1 MTHVTS
7 GTNASLSSSHTTK
20 QTDTADNQTE
30 TLFDSLFSIVS
41 ELDSQAVGLIT
52 SKLSQAGSIESEL
65 NSDTENFALFTD
77 TPISNIDN
85 LFKKGDATE
94 NPINDPLIEHL
105 NSLLDNGH
113 LHNRD
118 TVTASLEQGFSDEP
132 ANKIDTFNA
141 LAANSE
147 KISELPIQNN
157 QRFSNPHLPYLNA
170 NANQQHAVIT
180 ARNTASNTA
189 SNTHNMQG
197 SDKLLH
203 VVKLI
208 EQAILSRKAAQP
220 ASQTTAEMKSSPK
233 LTEISAL
240 DEAIEVAS
248 ELKNMQKGKISLDII
263 ATPKK
268 TEIANLSKDTPNN
281 KDILN
286 VPEIKNAAI
295 NQASLGAPNIKNSMP
310 EISAQTSTRQV
321 ELSQQFNNNS
331 AGQTHTQIIGT
342 DIHSGGDGGQDSS
355 EHQQPSQPLR
365 TTSPL
370 SAIQKLD
377 MADKAWREA
386 LVRQVEMQLKEGGKT
401 LNLSLN
407 PKQLGK
413 MTVSINMVGDD
424 TSIQIS
430 TETSAAATL
439 LLESESK
446 LAQMMQDIG
455 LRLNL
460 LQAGLSGKND
470 KDSSQDD
477 RSDTASKSD
486 RGSSDDET
494 EINKT
499 NLNKLDKSILNI
511 VA

>member
-1 MTHVTS
+1 MTHITS
-7 GTNASLSSSHTTK
+7 GTNASLSSSHTTQ

-52 SKLSQAGSIESEL
+52 SRLSQAGSIESEL
-65 NSDTENFALFTD
+65 NSDAENFALFTD
-77 TPISNIDN
+77 TPISNIDT
-85 LFKKGDATE
+85 LFKKGDAAE
-94 NPINDPLIEHL
+94 NPINGSLIEQL

-113 LHNRD
+113 LTNSD

-132 ANKIDTFNA
+132 ANKIGTLNA

-147 KISELPIQNN
+147 KIGELPIQNN

-170 NANQQHAVIT
+170 NATQKHALNT
-180 ARNTASNTA
+180 ARNM
-189 SNTHNMQG
+189 HNMQG
-197 SDKLLH
+197 SDKLSQ

-220 ASQTTAEMKSSPK
+220 VSQTTAEIKPSPK

-240 DEAIEVAS
+240 DEAVEAVS
-248 ELKNMQKGKISLDII
+248 ELKNMQKRKISLDIT

-268 TEIANLSKDTPNN
+268 MEIADLSKDTPNN

-286 VPEIKNAAI
+286 APEIKNAAI

-331 AGQTHTQIIGT
+331 AGQTHTQIMGT
-342 DIHSGGDGGQDSS
+342 DMHSGGDGGQDSS

-401 LNLSLN
+401 LDLSLN

-486 RGSSDDET
+486 KGSSDDET

>member
-1 MTHVTS
+1 MTHITS

-52 SKLSQAGSIESEL
+52 SKLSQAGSVEPEL
-65 NSDTENFALFTD
+65 SSDTENFTLFTD

-85 LFKKGDATE
+85 LFKKRDATE
-94 NPINDPLIEHL
+94 NPINDSLIEHL

-132 ANKIDTFNA
+132 ANKIGTLNA
-141 LAANSE
+141 LPANSE

-170 NANQQHAVIT
+170 NANQQHALIT
-180 ARNTASNTA
+180 ARNTA

-220 ASQTTAEMKSSPK
+220 ASQATAEMKSSPK

-248 ELKNMQKGKISLDII
+248 ELKNMQKGKINLDII

-268 TEIANLSKDTPNN
+268 TEIADLSKDTPNN

-295 NQASLGAPNIKNSMP
+295 NPASLGPPSIKNSMP

-331 AGQTHTQIIGT
+331 AGQTPTQIIGA

-355 EHQQPSQPLR
+355 DHQQPSQPLR

-424 TSIQIS
+424 TSI
-430 TETSAAATL
+430 
-439 LLESESK
+439 
-446 LAQMMQDIG
+446 
-455 LRLNL
+455 
-460 LQAGLSGKND
+460 
-470 KDSSQDD
+470 
-477 RSDTASKSD
+477 
-486 RGSSDDET
+486 
-494 EINKT
+494 
-499 NLNKLDKSILNI
+499 
-511 VA
+511 

>member
-1 MTHVTS
+1 MTHITS
-7 GTNASLSSSHTTK
+7 GTNASLSSSHTT
-20 QTDTADNQTE
+20 QRTDTADNQTE

-52 SKLSQAGSIESEL
+52 SRLSQAGSIESEL
-65 NSDTENFALFTD
+65 NSDAENFALFTD
-77 TPISNIDN
+77 TPISNIDT
-85 LFKKGDATE
+85 LFKKGDAAE
-94 NPINDPLIEHL
+94 NPINGSLIEQL

-113 LHNRD
+113 LTNSD

-132 ANKIDTFNA
+132 ANKIGTLNA

-147 KISELPIQNN
+147 KIGELPIQNN

-170 NANQQHAVIT
+170 NATQKHAL
-180 ARNTASNTA
+180 NTA

-197 SDKLLH
+197 SDKLTD
-203 VVKLI
+203 VVRLI

-220 ASQTTAEMKSSPK
+220 VSQTTAEIKPSPK

-240 DEAIEVAS
+240 DEAVEAVS
-248 ELKNMQKGKISLDII
+248 ELKNIQKGKISLDIT

-268 TEIANLSKDTPNN
+268 TEIADLSKDTPNN

-286 VPEIKNAAI
+286 APEIKNAAI

-331 AGQTHTQIIGT
+331 AGQTHTQIMGT
-342 DIHSGGDGGQDSS
+342 DMHSGGHGGQDSS

-401 LNLSLN
+401 LDLSLN

-430 TETSAAATL
+430 TETSAAASL

-470 KDSSQDD
+470 KDSSQDE
-477 RSDTASKSD
+477 RSNTASKTE

>member
-1 MTHVTS
+1 MTHITS
-7 GTNASLSSSHTTK
+7 GTNASLSSSHTTQ

-52 SKLSQAGSIESEL
+52 SRLSQAGSIESEL
-65 NSDTENFALFTD
+65 NSDAENFALLTD
-77 TPISNIDN
+77 APISNIDT
-85 LFKKGDATE
+85 LFKKGDAAE
-94 NPINDPLIEHL
+94 NPINGSLIEQL
-105 NSLLDNGH
+105 NSLLDNGR
-113 LHNRD
+113 LTNSD
-118 TVTASLEQGFSDEP
+118 TVTATLEQGFSDEP
-132 ANKIDTFNA
+132 ANKIGTLNA

-147 KISELPIQNN
+147 KIGELPIQNN

-170 NANQQHAVIT
+170 NATQKHAL
-180 ARNTASNTA
+180 NTA

-197 SDKLLH
+197 SDKLTD
-203 VVKLI
+203 VVRLI

-220 ASQTTAEMKSSPK
+220 VSQTTAEIKPSPK

-240 DEAIEVAS
+240 DEAVEAVS
-248 ELKNMQKGKISLDII
+248 ELKNMQKGKISLDIT

-268 TEIANLSKDTPNN
+268 TEIADLSKDTPNN

-286 VPEIKNAAI
+286 APEIKNAAI

-331 AGQTHTQIIGT
+331 AGQTHTQIMGT
-342 DIHSGGDGGQDSS
+342 DMHSGGDGGQDSS

-377 MADKAWREA
+377 MADKAWKEA

-401 LNLSLN
+401 LDLSLN

-470 KDSSQDD
+470 KDSSQDE
-477 RSDTASKSD
+477 RSNTASKTD
-486 RGSSDDET
+486 RGSADDET

>member
-1 MTHVTS
+1 MTHITS
-7 GTNASLSSSHTTK
+7 GTNASLSSSHTTQ

-52 SKLSQAGSIESEL
+52 SRLSQAGSIESEL
-65 NSDTENFALFTD
+65 NSDAENFALFTD
-77 TPISNIDN
+77 TPISDIDI
-85 LFKKGDATE
+85 LFKKGDAAE
-94 NPINDPLIEHL
+94 NPINDSLIEQL

-113 LHNRD
+113 LNNRD

-132 ANKIDTFNA
+132 ANKIGTLNA
-141 LAANSE
+141 LASNSE
-147 KISELPIQNN
+147 KIGELAIQNN

-170 NANQQHAVIT
+170 NVNQKHAL
-180 ARNTASNTA
+180 NTA

-197 SDKLLH
+197 SDKLSH

-220 ASQTTAEMKSSPK
+220 VSQTTAELKSSPK

-240 DEAIEVAS
+240 DEAVEAVS
-248 ELKNMQKGKISLDII
+248 ELKSMQKGKISLDIT

-268 TEIANLSKDTPNN
+268 TEIADLWKDTSNN

-286 VPEIKNAAI
+286 ASEIKNAAI

-331 AGQTHTQIIGT
+331 AGQTHIQIMGT
-342 DIHSGGDGGQDSS
+342 DMHSGGDGGQDSS
-355 EHQQPSQPLR
+355 EHQQPSQLLR

-401 LNLSLN
+401 LDLSLN
-407 PKQLGK
+407 PKHLGK

-470 KDSSQDD
+470 KDSSQDE
-477 RSDTASKSD
+477 RSDTASKTV

>member
-1 MTHVTS
+1 MTHITS
-7 GTNASLSSSHTTK
+7 GTNASLSSSHTTQ

-41 ELDSQAVGLIT
+41 ELDSQAIGLIT
-52 SKLSQAGSIESEL
+52 SRLSQAGSIESEL
-65 NSDTENFALFTD
+65 NSDAENFALLTD
-77 TPISNIDN
+77 APISNIDT
-85 LFKKGDATE
+85 LFKKGDAAE
-94 NPINDPLIEHL
+94 NPINGSLIEQL

-113 LHNRD
+113 LTNSD

-132 ANKIDTFNA
+132 ANKIGTLNA

-147 KISELPIQNN
+147 KIGELPIQNN

-170 NANQQHAVIT
+170 NATQKHALNT
-180 ARNTASNTA
+180 ARNM
-189 SNTHNMQG
+189 HNMQG
-197 SDKLLH
+197 SDKLSQ

-220 ASQTTAEMKSSPK
+220 VSQTTAEMKSSPK

-240 DEAIEVAS
+240 DEAVEAVS
-248 ELKNMQKGKISLDII
+248 ELKNMQKGKISLDIT

-268 TEIANLSKDTPNN
+268 TEIADLSKDTPNN

-286 VPEIKNAAI
+286 APEIKNAAI
-295 NQASLGAPNIKNSMP
+295 NQASLGATNIKNSMP

-331 AGQTHTQIIGT
+331 AGQTHTQIMGT
-342 DIHSGGDGGQDSS
+342 DMHSGGHGGQDSS

-401 LNLSLN
+401 LDLSLN

-424 TSIQIS
+424 TYIQIS

-470 KDSSQDD
+470 KDSSQDE
-477 RSDTASKSD
+477 RSNTASKTE

>member
-1 MTHVTS
+1 MTHITS
-7 GTNASLSSSHTTK
+7 GTNASLSSSHTTQ

-41 ELDSQAVGLIT
+41 ELDSQAIGLIT
-52 SKLSQAGSIESEL
+52 SRLSQAGSIETEL
-65 NSDTENFALFTD
+65 NSDAENFALFTD
-77 TPISNIDN
+77 TPISNIDT
-85 LFKKGDATE
+85 LFKKGDAAE
-94 NPINDPLIEHL
+94 NPINGSLIEQL

-113 LHNRD
+113 LNNSD

-132 ANKIDTFNA
+132 ANKIGTLNA

-147 KISELPIQNN
+147 KIGELPIQNN

-170 NANQQHAVIT
+170 NATQKHALNT
-180 ARNTASNTA
+180 ARNAA

-197 SDKLLH
+197 SDKLSD
-203 VVKLI
+203 VVRLI

-220 ASQTTAEMKSSPK
+220 VSQTTAEIKPSPK

-240 DEAIEVAS
+240 DEAVEAVS
-248 ELKNMQKGKISLDII
+248 ELKNIQKGKISLDIT

-268 TEIANLSKDTPNN
+268 TEIADLSKDTPNN

-286 VPEIKNAAI
+286 APEIKNAAI

-331 AGQTHTQIIGT
+331 AGQTHTQIMGT
-342 DIHSGGDGGQDSS
+342 DMHSGGDGGQDSS

-401 LNLSLN
+401 LDLSLN

-470 KDSSQDD
+470 KDSSQDE
-477 RSDTASKSD
+477 RSNTASKTD

>member
-1 MTHVTS
+1 MTHITS
-7 GTNASLSSSHTTK
+7 GTNASLSSSHTTQ
-20 QTDTADNQTE
+20 QTDTTDNQTE

-41 ELDSQAVGLIT
+41 ELDSQAVGLIA
-52 SKLSQAGSIESEL
+52 SRLSQAGSIESQL
-65 NSDTENFALFTD
+65 NSDAENFALLTD
-77 TPISNIDN
+77 APISNIDT
-85 LFKKGDATE
+85 LFKKGDAAE
-94 NPINDPLIEHL
+94 NPINGSLIEQL
-105 NSLLDNGH
+105 NSLLDNGR
-113 LHNRD
+113 LTNSD
-118 TVTASLEQGFSDEP
+118 TVTATLEQGFSDEP
-132 ANKIDTFNA
+132 ANKIGTLNA

-147 KISELPIQNN
+147 KIGELPIQNN

-170 NANQQHAVIT
+170 NATQKHAL
-180 ARNTASNTA
+180 NTA

-197 SDKLLH
+197 SDKLSD
-203 VVKLI
+203 VVRLI

-220 ASQTTAEMKSSPK
+220 VSQTTAEMKSSPK

-240 DEAIEVAS
+240 DEAVEAVS
-248 ELKNMQKGKISLDII
+248 ELKNMQKGKISLDIT

-268 TEIANLSKDTPNN
+268 TEIADLSKDTPNN

-286 VPEIKNAAI
+286 APEIKNAAI

-331 AGQTHTQIIGT
+331 AGQTHTQIMGT
-342 DIHSGGDGGQDSS
+342 DMHSGGDGGQDSS

-401 LNLSLN
+401 LDLSLN

-470 KDSSQDD
+470 KDSSQDE
-477 RSDTASKSD
+477 RSNTASKTD
-486 RGSSDDET
+486 RGSADDET

>member
-1 MTHVTS
+1 MTHITS
-7 GTNASLSSSHTTK
+7 GTNASLSSSHTTQ

-41 ELDSQAVGLIT
+41 ELDSQAIGLIT
-52 SKLSQAGSIESEL
+52 SRLSQAGSIETEL
-65 NSDTENFALFTD
+65 NSDAENFTLFTD
-77 TPISNIDN
+77 TPISNIDT
-85 LFKKGDATE
+85 LFKKGDAAE
-94 NPINDPLIEHL
+94 NPINGSLIEQL

-113 LHNRD
+113 LNNSD

-132 ANKIDTFNA
+132 ANKIGTLNA

-147 KISELPIQNN
+147 KIGELPIQNN
-157 QRFSNPHLPYLNA
+157 QRFSNPHRPYLTA
-170 NANQQHAVIT
+170 NANQPHAI
-180 ARNTASNTA
+180 NTA

-197 SDKLLH
+197 SDKLSH

-208 EQAILSRKAAQP
+208 EQAILSRKAALP

-233 LTEISAL
+233 LTETSAL
-240 DEAIEVAS
+240 DEAVEAVS
-248 ELKNMQKGKISLDII
+248 ELKNMQKGKISLDIT

-268 TEIANLSKDTPNN
+268 TEIADLSKDTHNN

-286 VPEIKNAAI
+286 APEIKNAAI
-295 NQASLGAPNIKNSMP
+295 NQASLGTPNIKNSMP

-331 AGQTHTQIIGT
+331 AGQTHTQIMGT
-342 DIHSGGDGGQDSS
+342 DMHSGGDGGQDSS

-401 LNLSLN
+401 LDLSLN

-470 KDSSQDD
+470 KDSSQDE

>member
-1 MTHVTS
+1 MTHITT
-7 GTNASLSSSHTTK
+7 GTNASLSSSHTTQ
-20 QTDTADNQTE
+20 QTDTADNQTD

-52 SKLSQAGSIESEL
+52 SRLSQAGSIEPEF
-65 NSDTENFALFTD
+65 NSDAENFALFTD
-77 TPISNIDN
+77 TPISNIDT
-85 LFKKGDATE
+85 LFKKGDAAE
-94 NPINDPLIEHL
+94 NSTNGSLIEQL

-113 LHNRD
+113 LNNSD
-118 TVTASLEQGFSDEP
+118 TVTDSLKQGFSGEP
-132 ANKIDTFNA
+132 ANKIGNLNA

-147 KISELPIQNN
+147 KIGELPIQNN
-157 QRFSNPHLPYLNA
+157 QRFSNPHRPYLNA
-170 NANQQHAVIT
+170 NANQPHAI
-180 ARNTASNTA
+180 NTA

-197 SDKLLH
+197 SDKLSH

-220 ASQTTAEMKSSPK
+220 ASQTTVEMKSSPK

-240 DEAIEVAS
+240 DEAVEAVS
-248 ELKNMQKGKISLDII
+248 ELKNMQKGKISLDIT

-268 TEIANLSKDTPNN
+268 TEIADLSRDTSNN

-286 VPEIKNAAI
+286 APEIKNAAI
-295 NQASLGAPNIKNSMP
+295 NQASLGAPNNKNSIP

-331 AGQTHTQIIGT
+331 AGQTHAQIIGT
-342 DIHSGGDGGQDSS
+342 DMHSGGDGGQDSS

-386 LVRQVEMQLKEGGKT
+386 LVRQVEMQFKEGGKT
-401 LNLSLN
+401 LDLSLN

-470 KDSSQDD
+470 KDSSQDK
-477 RSDTASKSD
+477 RSGTASKSD
-486 RGSSDDET
+486 MGSSDDEK

>member
-1 MTHVTS
+1 MTHITS
-7 GTNASLSSSHTTK
+7 GTNASLSSSHTTQ

-41 ELDSQAVGLIT
+41 ELDAQAVGLIT
-52 SKLSQAGSIESEL
+52 SRLSQAGLIDSEL

-77 TPISNIDN
+77 TPISNIN
-85 LFKKGDATE
+85 TLFKKGDAAE
-94 NPINDPLIEHL
+94 NPINDSLVERL
-105 NSLLDNGH
+105 NSLIDNGH

-118 TVTASLEQGFSDEP
+118 TVTASLEQDFSDEP
-132 ANKIDTFNA
+132 ANKIGTLNA
-141 LAANSE
+141 LDANSE
-147 KISELPIQNN
+147 KIGELPIQNN

-170 NANQQHAVIT
+170 NANQKHAFIT
-180 ARNTASNTA
+180 AR
-189 SNTHNMQG
+189 NTHNMQG

-220 ASQTTAEMKSSPK
+220 VSQTTDEMKTSPK

-240 DEAIEVAS
+240 DEAVEAVS
-248 ELKNMQKGKISLDII
+248 ELKNMQKRKISLDIT

-268 TEIANLSKDTPNN
+268 MEIADLSKDTPNN

-286 VPEIKNAAI
+286 APEIKNAAI

-342 DIHSGGDGGQDSS
+342 DMHSGGDGGQDSS

-377 MADKAWREA
+377 MADKAWKEA

-401 LNLSLN
+401 LDLSLN

>member
-1 MTHVTS
+1 
-7 GTNASLSSSHTTK
+7 
-20 QTDTADNQTE
+20 Q
-30 TLFDSLFSIVS
+30 
-41 ELDSQAVGLIT
+41 
-52 SKLSQAGSIESEL
+52 
-65 NSDTENFALFTD
+65 
-77 TPISNIDN
+77 
-85 LFKKGDATE
+85 
-94 NPINDPLIEHL
+94 
-105 NSLLDNGH
+105 
-113 LHNRD
+113 
-118 TVTASLEQGFSDEP
+118 
-132 ANKIDTFNA
+132 
-141 LAANSE
+141 
-147 KISELPIQNN
+147 
-157 QRFSNPHLPYLNA
+157 
-170 NANQQHAVIT
+170 
-180 ARNTASNTA
+180 
-189 SNTHNMQG
+189 
-197 SDKLLH
+197 

-220 ASQTTAEMKSSPK
+220 VSQTTAEMKSPPRQ
-233 LTEISAL
+233 TELSAL
-240 DEAIEVAS
+240 DEAVEAVS
-248 ELKNMQKGKISLDII
+248 ELKNMHKGKISLDIT
-263 ATPKK
+263 AAPKK
-268 TEIANLSKDTPNN
+268 TEIADLSKDTPNN

-286 VPEIKNAAI
+286 APEIKNTAI
-295 NQASLGAPNIKNSMP
+295 NQASLGAPNIKNNMP

-321 ELSQQFNNNS
+321 ELSQQFNNIS
-331 AGQTHTQIIGT
+331 AGQTHAQIMGT
-342 DIHSGGDGGQDSS
+342 DMHSGGDGGQDSG
-355 EHQQPSQPLR
+355 EHQQPSQPFR

-470 KDSSQDD
+470 KDSSQHD

-486 RGSSDDET
+486 RDLSDDET

>member
-1 MTHVTS
+1 MTHITS
-7 GTNASLSSSHTTK
+7 GTNASLSSSHTT
-20 QTDTADNQTE
+20 QRTDTADNQTE

-52 SKLSQAGSIESEL
+52 SRLSQAGSIESEL
-65 NSDTENFALFTD
+65 NSDAENFALFTD
-77 TPISNIDN
+77 TPISNIDT
-85 LFKKGDATE
+85 LFKKGDAAE
-94 NPINDPLIEHL
+94 NPINDELIEQL

-113 LHNRD
+113 LTNSD

-132 ANKIDTFNA
+132 ANKIGTLNA

-147 KISELPIQNN
+147 KIGELPIQNN

-170 NANQQHAVIT
+170 NATQKHAL
-180 ARNTASNTA
+180 NTA

-197 SDKLLH
+197 SDKLSD
-203 VVKLI
+203 VVRLI

-220 ASQTTAEMKSSPK
+220 VSQTTAEINPFPK

-240 DEAIEVAS
+240 DEAVEAVS
-248 ELKNMQKGKISLDII
+248 ELKNIQKGKISLDIT

-268 TEIANLSKDTPNN
+268 TEIADLSKDTPNN

-286 VPEIKNAAI
+286 APEIKNAAI

-331 AGQTHTQIIGT
+331 AGQTHTQIMGT
-342 DIHSGGDGGQDSS
+342 DMHSGGDGGQDSS

-401 LNLSLN
+401 LDLSLN

-470 KDSSQDD
+470 KDSSQDE
-477 RSDTASKSD
+477 RSNTASKTD

>member
-1 MTHVTS
+1 
-7 GTNASLSSSHTTK
+7 LS
-20 QTDTADNQTE
+20 E
-30 TLFDSLFSIVS
+30 
-41 ELDSQAVGLIT
+41 
-52 SKLSQAGSIESEL
+52 AGSIEPEPEL
-65 NSDTENFALFTD
+65 DSDAENLALFTD
-77 TPISNIDN
+77 APISNIDT
-85 LFKKGDATE
+85 LFKKGDAAE
-94 NPINDPLIEHL
+94 NSINGSLIEQL
-105 NSLLDNGH
+105 KSLLDNEH
-113 LHNRD
+113 LNNRD
-118 TVTASLEQGFSDEP
+118 TLTESLEQGFSGEP
-132 ANKIDTFNA
+132 PNEIGNLNA

-147 KISELPIQNN
+147 KIGELPIQNN
-157 QRFSNPHLPYLNA
+157 QRFSNPHRPYLNA
-170 NANQQHAVIT
+170 NANQPHAI
-180 ARNTASNTA
+180 NTTSNTQ
-189 SNTHNMQG
+189 NMQG
-197 SDKLLH
+197 SDKLSH

-208 EQAILSRKAAQP
+208 EQAILSRKATQP

-233 LTEISAL
+233 LTETSAL
-240 DEAIEVAS
+240 DEAVEAVS
-248 ELKNMQKGKISLDII
+248 ELKNMQKGKISLDITGNPI
-263 ATPKK
+263 K
-268 TEIANLSKDTPNN
+268 TEIADLSNDTLNN
-281 KDILN
+281 KDILKA
-286 VPEIKNAAI
+286 PEIKNAAI
-295 NQASLGAPNIKNSMP
+295 NQASPGAPNSKNSMP
-310 EISAQTSTRQV
+310 EISTQTTTRQV

-331 AGQTHTQIIGT
+331 PGQTHTQIIGT
-342 DIHSGGDGGQDSS
+342 DMHSGGDGGQDSN

-401 LNLSLN
+401 VDLSLN

-460 LQAGLSGKND
+460 LQAGLSNNND
-470 KDSSQDD
+470 KKSGQNEHSKDSSKTVRD
-477 RSDTASKSD
+477 
-486 RGSSDDET
+486 SSDDET
-494 EINKT
+494 EMNKI
-499 NLNKLDKSILNI
+499 NLNILDKSILNI

>member
-1 MTHVTS
+1 MTHITS
-7 GTNASLSSSHTTK
+7 GTNASLSSSHTTQ

-41 ELDSQAVGLIT
+41 ELDSQAVGLIA
-52 SKLSQAGSIESEL
+52 SRLSQAGSIESQL
-65 NSDTENFALFTD
+65 NSDAENFALLTD
-77 TPISNIDN
+77 APISNIDT
-85 LFKKGDATE
+85 LFKKGDAAE
-94 NPINDPLIEHL
+94 NPINGSLIEQL

-113 LHNRD
+113 LTNSD

-132 ANKIDTFNA
+132 ANKIGTLNA

-147 KISELPIQNN
+147 KIGELPIQNN

-170 NANQQHAVIT
+170 NATQKHALNT
-180 ARNTASNTA
+180 ARNM
-189 SNTHNMQG
+189 HNMQG
-197 SDKLLH
+197 SDKLSQ

-220 ASQTTAEMKSSPK
+220 VSQTTAEIKPSPK

-240 DEAIEVAS
+240 DEAVEAVS
-248 ELKNMQKGKISLDII
+248 ELKNIQKGKISLDIT

-268 TEIANLSKDTPNN
+268 TEIADLSKDTPNN

-286 VPEIKNAAI
+286 APEIKNAAI

-331 AGQTHTQIIGT
+331 AGQTHTQIMGT
-342 DIHSGGDGGQDSS
+342 DMHSGGHGGQDSS

-401 LNLSLN
+401 LDLSLN

-470 KDSSQDD
+470 KDSSQDE
-477 RSDTASKSD
+477 RSNTASKTD
-486 RGSSDDET
+486 RGSADDET

>member
-1 MTHVTS
+1 MTHITS

-41 ELDSQAVGLIT
+41 ELDAQAVGLIT
-52 SKLSQAGSIESEL
+52 SRLSQGGSIESEL

-77 TPISNIDN
+77 TPISNINN
-85 LFKKGDATE
+85 LFKKGDAAE
-94 NPINDPLIEHL
+94 NPINDSLVEQL

-113 LHNRD
+113 QHNRD
-118 TVTASLEQGFSDEP
+118 TVTASLEQDFSDEP
-132 ANKIDTFNA
+132 ANKIGTLNA

-147 KISELPIQNN
+147 KIGELPIQNN

-170 NANQQHAVIT
+170 NATQKHAL
-180 ARNTASNTA
+180 NTA

-197 SDKLLH
+197 SDKLSD
-203 VVKLI
+203 VVRLI

-220 ASQTTAEMKSSPK
+220 VSQTTAEIKPSPN

-240 DEAIEVAS
+240 DEAVEAVS
-248 ELKNMQKGKISLDII
+248 ELKNMQKGKISLDIT

-268 TEIANLSKDTPNN
+268 TEIADLSKDTTNN

-286 VPEIKNAAI
+286 APEIKNAAI

-342 DIHSGGDGGQDSS
+342 DMHSGGDGGQDSS

-386 LVRQVEMQLKEGGKT
+386 LVRQVELQLKEGGKT

-486 RGSSDDET
+486 KGSSDDET

>member
-1 MTHVTS
+1 MTHITS
-7 GTNASLSSSHTTK
+7 GTNASLSSSHTTQ

-52 SKLSQAGSIESEL
+52 SRLSQAGSIESEL
-65 NSDTENFALFTD
+65 NSDAENFALFTD
-77 TPISNIDN
+77 TPISNIDT
-85 LFKKGDATE
+85 LFKKGDAAE
-94 NPINDPLIEHL
+94 NPINDELIEQL

-113 LHNRD
+113 LTNSD

-132 ANKIDTFNA
+132 ANKIGTLNA

-147 KISELPIQNN
+147 KIGELPIQNN

-170 NANQQHAVIT
+170 NATQKHAL
-180 ARNTASNTA
+180 NTA

-197 SDKLLH
+197 SDKLSQ

-208 EQAILSRKAAQP
+208 EQAILSRKSAQP
-220 ASQTTAEMKSSPK
+220 VSQTTAEMDSSPK

-240 DEAIEVAS
+240 DEAVEAVS
-248 ELKNMQKGKISLDII
+248 ELKNMQKGKISLDIT

-268 TEIANLSKDTPNN
+268 TEIADLSKNTPNN

-286 VPEIKNAAI
+286 APEIKNAAI

-331 AGQTHTQIIGT
+331 AGQTHTQIMGT
-342 DIHSGGDGGQDSS
+342 DMHSGGDGGQDSS

-401 LNLSLN
+401 LDLSLN

-424 TSIQIS
+424 TYIQIS
-430 TETSAAATL
+430 TETSAAASL

-470 KDSSQDD
+470 KDSSQDE
-477 RSDTASKSD
+477 RSNTASKTD

>member
-1 MTHVTS
+1 MTHITS
-7 GTNASLSSSHTTK
+7 GTNASLSSSHTT
-20 QTDTADNQTE
+20 QRTDTADNQTE

-52 SKLSQAGSIESEL
+52 SRLSQAGSIESEL

-77 TPISNIDN
+77 TPISNINN
-85 LFKKGDATE
+85 LFKKGDAAE
-94 NPINDPLIEHL
+94 NPINDSLVEQL

-113 LHNRD
+113 LTNSD

-132 ANKIDTFNA
+132 ANKIGTLNA

-147 KISELPIQNN
+147 KIGELPIQNN

-170 NANQQHAVIT
+170 NATQKHAL
-180 ARNTASNTA
+180 NTA

-197 SDKLLH
+197 SDKLTD
-203 VVKLI
+203 VVRLI

-220 ASQTTAEMKSSPK
+220 VSQTTAEIKPSPN

-240 DEAIEVAS
+240 DEAVEAVS
-248 ELKNMQKGKISLDII
+248 ELKNIQKGKISLDIT

-268 TEIANLSKDTPNN
+268 TEIADLSKDTPNN

-286 VPEIKNAAI
+286 APEIKNAAI

-331 AGQTHTQIIGT
+331 AGQTHTQIMGT
-342 DIHSGGDGGQDSS
+342 DMHSGGDGGQDSS

-377 MADKAWREA
+377 MADKAWKEA

-401 LNLSLN
+401 LDLSLN

-470 KDSSQDD
+470 KDSSQDE
-477 RSDTASKSD
+477 RSNTASKTD
-486 RGSSDDET
+486 RGSADDET

>member
-1 MTHVTS
+1 MTHITS

-41 ELDSQAVGLIT
+41 ELDAQAVGLIT
-52 SKLSQAGSIESEL
+52 SRLSQAGSIESEL

-77 TPISNIDN
+77 TPISNINN
-85 LFKKGDATE
+85 LFKKGDAAE
-94 NPINDPLIEHL
+94 NPINDSLVEKL

-113 LHNRD
+113 QHNRD
-118 TVTASLEQGFSDEP
+118 TVTASLEQDFSDEP
-132 ANKIDTFNA
+132 ANKIGTLNA
-141 LAANSE
+141 LDANSE
-147 KISELPIQNN
+147 KIGELPIQNN

-170 NANQQHAVIT
+170 NANQKHAFIT
-180 ARNTASNTA
+180 AR
-189 SNTHNMQG
+189 NTHNMQG

-220 ASQTTAEMKSSPK
+220 VSQTTDEMKTSPK

-240 DEAIEVAS
+240 DEAVEAVS
-248 ELKNMQKGKISLDII
+248 ELKNMQKRKISLDIT

-268 TEIANLSKDTPNN
+268 MEIADLSKDTPKN

-286 VPEIKNAAI
+286 TPEIKNAPI

-342 DIHSGGDGGQDSS
+342 DMHSGGDGGQDSS

-386 LVRQVEMQLKEGGKT
+386 LVRQVELQLKEGGKT

-486 RGSSDDET
+486 KGSSDDET

>member
-1 MTHVTS
+1 MTHITS
-7 GTNASLSSSHTTK
+7 GTNASLSSSHTTQ

-41 ELDSQAVGLIT
+41 ELDAQAVGLIT
-52 SKLSQAGSIESEL
+52 SRLSQAGLIDSEL

-77 TPISNIDN
+77 TPISNIN
-85 LFKKGDATE
+85 TLFKKGDAAE
-94 NPINDPLIEHL
+94 NPINDSLVERL
-105 NSLLDNGH
+105 NSLIDNGH

-118 TVTASLEQGFSDEP
+118 TVTASLEQDFSDEP
-132 ANKIDTFNA
+132 ANKIGTLNA
-141 LAANSE
+141 LDANSE
-147 KISELPIQNN
+147 KIGELPIQNN

-170 NANQQHAVIT
+170 NANQKHAFIT
-180 ARNTASNTA
+180 AR
-189 SNTHNMQG
+189 NTHNMQG

-220 ASQTTAEMKSSPK
+220 VSQTTDEMKTSPK

-240 DEAIEVAS
+240 DEAVEAVS
-248 ELKNMQKGKISLDII
+248 ELKNMQKRKISLDIT

-268 TEIANLSKDTPNN
+268 MEIADLSKDTPNN

-286 VPEIKNAAI
+286 APEIKNAAI

-342 DIHSGGDGGQDSS
+342 DMHSGGDGGQDSS

-386 LVRQVEMQLKEGGKT
+386 LVRQVELQLKEGGKT

>member
-1 MTHVTS
+1 MTHITS
-7 GTNASLSSSHTTK
+7 GTNASLSSSHTTQ

-30 TLFDSLFSIVS
+30 TLIDSLFSIVS
-41 ELDSQAVGLIT
+41 ELDSQAVGLIA
-52 SKLSQAGSIESEL
+52 SRLSQAGSIESQL
-65 NSDTENFALFTD
+65 NSDAENFALLTD
-77 TPISNIDN
+77 APISNIDT
-85 LFKKGDATE
+85 LFKKGDAAE
-94 NPINDPLIEHL
+94 NPINGSLIEQL
-105 NSLLDNGH
+105 NSLLDNGR
-113 LHNRD
+113 LTNSD
-118 TVTASLEQGFSDEP
+118 TVTATLEQGFSDEP
-132 ANKIDTFNA
+132 ANKIGTLNA

-147 KISELPIQNN
+147 KIGELPIQNN

-170 NANQQHAVIT
+170 NATQKHAL
-180 ARNTASNTA
+180 NTA

-197 SDKLLH
+197 SDKLSD
-203 VVKLI
+203 VVRLI

-220 ASQTTAEMKSSPK
+220 VSQTTAEIKPSPK

-240 DEAIEVAS
+240 DEAVEAVS
-248 ELKNMQKGKISLDII
+248 ELKNIQKGKISLDIT

-268 TEIANLSKDTPNN
+268 TEIADLSKDTPNN

-286 VPEIKNAAI
+286 APEIKNAAI

-331 AGQTHTQIIGT
+331 AGQTHTQIMGT
-342 DIHSGGDGGQDSS
+342 DMHSGGHGGQNSS

-401 LNLSLN
+401 LDLSLN

-424 TSIQIS
+424 TYIQIS
-430 TETSAAATL
+430 TETSAAASL

-470 KDSSQDD
+470 KDSSQDE
-477 RSDTASKSD
+477 RSNTASKTD
-486 RGSSDDET
+486 RGSADDET

>member
-1 MTHVTS
+1 MTHITS
-7 GTNASLSSSHTTK
+7 GTNASLSSSHTTQ

-52 SKLSQAGSIESEL
+52 SRLSQAGSIESEL
-65 NSDTENFALFTD
+65 NSDAENFALFTD
-77 TPISNIDN
+77 TPISNIDT
-85 LFKKGDATE
+85 LFKKGDAAE
-94 NPINDPLIEHL
+94 NPINDELIEQL

-113 LHNRD
+113 LTNSD

-132 ANKIDTFNA
+132 ANKIGTLNA

-147 KISELPIQNN
+147 KIGELPIQNN

-170 NANQQHAVIT
+170 NATQKHAL
-180 ARNTASNTA
+180 NTA

-197 SDKLLH
+197 SDKLSD
-203 VVKLI
+203 VVRLI
-208 EQAILSRKAAQP
+208 EQAILSRKATQP
-220 ASQTTAEMKSSPK
+220 VSQTTAEINPFPK

-240 DEAIEVAS
+240 DEAVEAVS
-248 ELKNMQKGKISLDII
+248 ELKNMQKGKISLDIT

-268 TEIANLSKDTPNN
+268 TEIADLSKDTPNN

-286 VPEIKNAAI
+286 APEIKNAAI

-331 AGQTHTQIIGT
+331 AGQTHTQIMGT
-342 DIHSGGDGGQDSS
+342 DMHSGGDGGQDSS

-401 LNLSLN
+401 LDLSLN

-470 KDSSQDD
+470 KDSSQDE
-477 RSDTASKSD
+477 RSNTASKTE

>member
-1 MTHVTS
+1 MTHITS
-7 GTNASLSSSHTTK
+7 GTNASLSSSHTT
-20 QTDTADNQTE
+20 QRTDTADNQTE

-52 SKLSQAGSIESEL
+52 SRLSQAGSIESEL
-65 NSDTENFALFTD
+65 NSDAENFALFTD
-77 TPISNIDN
+77 TPISNIDT
-85 LFKKGDATE
+85 LFKKGDAAE
-94 NPINDPLIEHL
+94 NPINDELIEQL

-113 LHNRD
+113 LTNSD

-132 ANKIDTFNA
+132 ANKIGTLNA

-147 KISELPIQNN
+147 KIGELPIQNN

-170 NANQQHAVIT
+170 NATQKHAL
-180 ARNTASNTA
+180 NTA

-197 SDKLLH
+197 SDKLSD
-203 VVKLI
+203 VVRLI
-208 EQAILSRKAAQP
+208 EQAILSRKSAQP
-220 ASQTTAEMKSSPK
+220 VSQTTAEMDSSPK

-240 DEAIEVAS
+240 DEAVEAVS
-248 ELKNMQKGKISLDII
+248 ELKNIQKGKISLDIT

-268 TEIANLSKDTPNN
+268 TEIADLSKDTPNN

-286 VPEIKNAAI
+286 APEIKNAAI

-331 AGQTHTQIIGT
+331 AGQTHTQIMGT
-342 DIHSGGDGGQDSS
+342 DMHSGGHGGQDSS

-401 LNLSLN
+401 LDLSLN

-470 KDSSQDD
+470 KDSSQDE
-477 RSDTASKSD
+477 RSNTASKTE

>member
-1 MTHVTS
+1 MTHITS
-7 GTNASLSSSHTTK
+7 GTNASLSSSHTTQ

-30 TLFDSLFSIVS
+30 TLFNSLFSIVS

-52 SKLSQAGSIESEL
+52 SRLSQAGSIEPEF
-65 NSDTENFALFTD
+65 NSDAENFALFTD
-77 TPISNIDN
+77 TPISNIDT
-85 LFKKGDATE
+85 LFKKGDAAE
-94 NPINDPLIEHL
+94 NPINDELIEQL

-113 LHNRD
+113 LTNSD

-132 ANKIDTFNA
+132 ANKIGTLNA

-147 KISELPIQNN
+147 KIGELPIQNN
-157 QRFSNPHLPYLNA
+157 QRFSNPHSPYLNA
-170 NANQQHAVIT
+170 NANQPHAI
-180 ARNTASNTA
+180 NTA

-197 SDKLLH
+197 SDKLSH

-220 ASQTTAEMKSSPK
+220 ASQTTVEMKSSPK

-240 DEAIEVAS
+240 DEAVEAVS
-248 ELKNMQKGKISLDII
+248 ELKNIQKGKISLDIT

-268 TEIANLSKDTPNN
+268 TEIADLSKNTPNN

-286 VPEIKNAAI
+286 APEIKNAAI

-342 DIHSGGDGGQDSS
+342 DMHSGGDGGQDSS

-401 LNLSLN
+401 LDLSLN

-424 TSIQIS
+424 TYIQIS
-430 TETSAAATL
+430 TETSAAASL

-470 KDSSQDD
+470 KDSSQDE
-477 RSDTASKSD
+477 RSNTASKTD
-486 RGSSDDET
+486 RGSADDET

>member
-1 MTHVTS
+1 MTHITS
-7 GTNASLSSSHTTK
+7 GTNASLSSSHTTQ

-52 SKLSQAGSIESEL
+52 SRLSQAGSIESEL
-65 NSDTENFALFTD
+65 NSDAENFALFTD
-77 TPISNIDN
+77 TPISNIDT
-85 LFKKGDATE
+85 LFKKGDAAE
-94 NPINDPLIEHL
+94 NPINGSLIEQL
-105 NSLLDNGH
+105 NSLLDNGR
-113 LHNRD
+113 LTNSD
-118 TVTASLEQGFSDEP
+118 TVTATLEQGFSDEP
-132 ANKIDTFNA
+132 ANKIGTLNA

-147 KISELPIQNN
+147 KIGELPIQNN

-170 NANQQHAVIT
+170 NATQKHAL
-180 ARNTASNTA
+180 NTA

-197 SDKLLH
+197 SDKLTD
-203 VVKLI
+203 VVRLI

-220 ASQTTAEMKSSPK
+220 VSQTTAEINPFPK

-240 DEAIEVAS
+240 DEAVEAVS
-248 ELKNMQKGKISLDII
+248 ELKNIQKGKISLDIT

-268 TEIANLSKDTPNN
+268 TEIADLSKDTPNN

-286 VPEIKNAAI
+286 APEIKNAAI

-331 AGQTHTQIIGT
+331 AGQTHTQIMGT
-342 DIHSGGDGGQDSS
+342 DMHSGGHGGQDSS

-401 LNLSLN
+401 LDLSLN

-470 KDSSQDD
+470 KDSSQDE
-477 RSDTASKSD
+477 RSNTASKTD
-486 RGSSDDET
+486 RGSADDET

>member
-1 MTHVTS
+1 MTHITS
-7 GTNASLSSSHTTK
+7 GTNASLSSSHTTQ

-52 SKLSQAGSIESEL
+52 SRLSQAGSIESEL
-65 NSDTENFALFTD
+65 NSDAENFALFTD
-77 TPISNIDN
+77 TPISNIDT
-85 LFKKGDATE
+85 LFKKGDAAE
-94 NPINDPLIEHL
+94 NPINGSLIEQL

-113 LHNRD
+113 LTNSD

-132 ANKIDTFNA
+132 ANKIGTLNA

-147 KISELPIQNN
+147 KIGELPIQNN

-170 NANQQHAVIT
+170 NATQKHAL
-180 ARNTASNTA
+180 NTA

-197 SDKLLH
+197 SDKLTD
-203 VVKLI
+203 VVRLI
-208 EQAILSRKAAQP
+208 EQAILSRKATQP
-220 ASQTTAEMKSSPK
+220 VSQTTAEINPFPK

-240 DEAIEVAS
+240 DEAVEAVS
-248 ELKNMQKGKISLDII
+248 ELKNIQKGKISLDIT

-268 TEIANLSKDTPNN
+268 TEIADLSKDTPNN

-286 VPEIKNAAI
+286 APEIKNAAI

-331 AGQTHTQIIGT
+331 AGQTHTQIMGT
-342 DIHSGGDGGQDSS
+342 DMHSGGDGGQDSS

-401 LNLSLN
+401 LDLSLN

-430 TETSAAATL
+430 TETSAAASL

-470 KDSSQDD
+470 KDSSQDE
-477 RSDTASKSD
+477 RSNTASKTD
-486 RGSSDDET
+486 RGSADDET

>member
-1 MTHVTS
+1 MTHITS

-41 ELDSQAVGLIT
+41 ELDAQAVGLIT
-52 SKLSQAGSIESEL
+52 SRLSQAGSIESEL

-77 TPISNIDN
+77 TPISNIN
-85 LFKKGDATE
+85 TLFKKGDAAE
-94 NPINDPLIEHL
+94 NPINDSLVEQL
-105 NSLLDNGH
+105 NSLLDNGR
-113 LHNRD
+113 LTNSD
-118 TVTASLEQGFSDEP
+118 TVTASLEQGSSDEP
-132 ANKIDTFNA
+132 ANKIGTLNA

-147 KISELPIQNN
+147 KIGELPIQNN

-170 NANQQHAVIT
+170 NANQKHAFIT
-180 ARNTASNTA
+180 AR
-189 SNTHNMQG
+189 NTHNMQG

-220 ASQTTAEMKSSPK
+220 VSQTTDEMKTSPK

-240 DEAIEVAS
+240 DEAVEAVS
-248 ELKNMQKGKISLDII
+248 ELKNMQKRKISLDIT

-268 TEIANLSKDTPNN
+268 MEIADLSKDTPKN

-286 VPEIKNAAI
+286 TPEIKNASI
-295 NQASLGAPNIKNSMP
+295 NQASLDAPNIKNSMP

-342 DIHSGGDGGQDSS
+342 DMHSGGDGGQDSS

-386 LVRQVEMQLKEGGKT
+386 LVRQVELQLKEGGKT

-486 RGSSDDET
+486 KGSSDDET

>member
-1 MTHVTS
+1 MTHITS
-7 GTNASLSSSHTTK
+7 GTNASLSSSHTIK
-20 QTDTADNQTE
+20 QTDTVDNQTE
-30 TLFDSLFSIVS
+30 TLFDSFFSIVS
-41 ELDSQAVGLIT
+41 ELDAQAAGLIT
-52 SKLSQAGSIESEL
+52 SSLSQAGSIESEIESEI
-65 NSDTENFALFTD
+65 NSDT
-77 TPISNIDN
+77 
-85 LFKKGDATE
+85 
-94 NPINDPLIEHL
+94 NPINDSLVEQL
-105 NSLLDNGH
+105 NSLLDNAH

-118 TVTASLEQGFSDEP
+118 TVTASLEQDFSDEP
-132 ANKIDTFNA
+132 ANKIGSLNA

-147 KISELPIQNN
+147 KIGELPIQNN

-170 NANQQHAVIT
+170 NANQKHAFIT
-180 ARNTASNTA
+180 AR
-189 SNTHNMQG
+189 NTHNMQG

-220 ASQTTAEMKSSPK
+220 VSQTTDEMKSSPK

-240 DEAIEVAS
+240 HEAVEAVS
-248 ELKNMQKGKISLDII
+248 ELKNMQKRKISLDTT

-268 TEIANLSKDTPNN
+268 MEIADLSKDTPKN

-286 VPEIKNAAI
+286 TPEIKNAPI

-342 DIHSGGDGGQDSS
+342 DMHSGGDGGQDSS

-386 LVRQVEMQLKEGGKT
+386 LVRQVELQLKEGGKT

-486 RGSSDDET
+486 KGSSDDET

>member
-1 MTHVTS
+1 MTHITS

-30 TLFDSLFSIVS
+30 TLFDNLFSIVS
-41 ELDSQAVGLIT
+41 ELDAQAVGLIT
-52 SKLSQAGSIESEL
+52 SRLSQAGSIESEL
-65 NSDTENFALFTD
+65 NSDTDNFALFTD
-77 TPISNIDN
+77 TPISNIN
-85 LFKKGDATE
+85 TLFKKGDAAE
-94 NPINDPLIEHL
+94 NPINDSLVEQL
-105 NSLLDNGH
+105 NSLLDNGY

-118 TVTASLEQGFSDEP
+118 TVTASLEQDFSDEP
-132 ANKIDTFNA
+132 ANKIGTLNA
-141 LAANSE
+141 LDANSE
-147 KISELPIQNN
+147 KIGELPIQNN

-170 NANQQHAVIT
+170 NANQKHAFIT
-180 ARNTASNTA
+180 AR
-189 SNTHNMQG
+189 NTHNMQG

-220 ASQTTAEMKSSPK
+220 VSQTTDEMKTSPK

-240 DEAIEVAS
+240 DEAVEALS
-248 ELKNMQKGKISLDII
+248 ELKNMQKRKISLDIT

-268 TEIANLSKDTPNN
+268 MEIADLSKDTPKN

-286 VPEIKNAAI
+286 TPEIKNAPI

-342 DIHSGGDGGQDSS
+342 DMHSGGDGGQDSS

-386 LVRQVEMQLKEGGKT
+386 LVRQVELQLKEGGKT

-486 RGSSDDET
+486 KGSSDDET

>member
-1 MTHVTS
+1 MTHITS
-7 GTNASLSSSHTTK
+7 GTNASLSSSHTTQ

-52 SKLSQAGSIESEL
+52 SRLSQAGSIESEL
-65 NSDTENFALFTD
+65 NSDAENFALFTD
-77 TPISNIDN
+77 TPISNIDT
-85 LFKKGDATE
+85 LFKKGDAAE
-94 NPINDPLIEHL
+94 NPINGSLIEQL

-113 LHNRD
+113 LTNSD
-118 TVTASLEQGFSDEP
+118 TVTASLEQRSSDEP
-132 ANKIDTFNA
+132 ANKKGTLNA

-147 KISELPIQNN
+147 KIRELPIQNN

-170 NANQQHAVIT
+170 NATQKHAL
-180 ARNTASNTA
+180 NTA

-197 SDKLLH
+197 SDKLSD
-203 VVKLI
+203 VVRLI

-220 ASQTTAEMKSSPK
+220 VSQTTAEIKPSPK

-240 DEAIEVAS
+240 DEAVEAVS
-248 ELKNMQKGKISLDII
+248 ELKNIQKGKISLDIN

-268 TEIANLSKDTPNN
+268 TEIADLSKDTPNN

-286 VPEIKNAAI
+286 APDFKNAAI
-295 NQASLGAPNIKNSMP
+295 NQASLGAPNIKISMP

-331 AGQTHTQIIGT
+331 AGQTHTQIMGT
-342 DIHSGGDGGQDSS
+342 DMHSGGDVGQDSS

-377 MADKAWREA
+377 MADKAWKEA

-401 LNLSLN
+401 LDLSLN

-424 TSIQIS
+424 TSIQIP

-470 KDSSQDD
+470 KDSSQDE
-477 RSDTASKSD
+477 RSNTASKTD

>member
-1 MTHVTS
+1 MTHITS
-7 GTNASLSSSHTTK
+7 GTNASLSSSHTTQ

-52 SKLSQAGSIESEL
+52 SRLSQAGSIESEL
-65 NSDTENFALFTD
+65 NSDAENFALFTD
-77 TPISNIDN
+77 TPISNIDT
-85 LFKKGDATE
+85 LFKKGDAAE
-94 NPINDPLIEHL
+94 NPINDELIEQL

-113 LHNRD
+113 LTNSD

-132 ANKIDTFNA
+132 ANKIGTLNA

-147 KISELPIQNN
+147 KIGELPIQNN

-170 NANQQHAVIT
+170 NATQKHAL
-180 ARNTASNTA
+180 NTA

-197 SDKLLH
+197 SDKLSD
-203 VVKLI
+203 VVRLI
-208 EQAILSRKAAQP
+208 EQAILSRKATQP
-220 ASQTTAEMKSSPK
+220 VSQTTAEINPLPK

-240 DEAIEVAS
+240 DEAVEAVS
-248 ELKNMQKGKISLDII
+248 ELKNIQKGKISLDIT

-268 TEIANLSKDTPNN
+268 TEIADLSKDTPNN

-286 VPEIKNAAI
+286 APEIKNAAI

-331 AGQTHTQIIGT
+331 AGQTHTQIMGT
-342 DIHSGGDGGQDSS
+342 DMHSGGHGGQDSS

-386 LVRQVEMQLKEGGKT
+386 LVRQVEMQFKEGGKT
-401 LNLSLN
+401 LDLSLN

-470 KDSSQDD
+470 KDSSQDE
-477 RSDTASKSD
+477 RSNTASKTE

>member
-1 MTHVTS
+1 MTHITS
-7 GTNASLSSSHTTK
+7 GTNASLSSSHTTQ

-41 ELDSQAVGLIT
+41 ELDSQAVGLIA
-52 SKLSQAGSIESEL
+52 SRLSQAGSIESQL
-65 NSDTENFALFTD
+65 NSDAENFALLTD
-77 TPISNIDN
+77 APISNIDT
-85 LFKKGDATE
+85 LFKKGDAAE
-94 NPINDPLIEHL
+94 NPINGSLIEQL

-113 LHNRD
+113 LTNSD

-132 ANKIDTFNA
+132 ANKIGTLNA

-147 KISELPIQNN
+147 KIGELPIQNN

-170 NANQQHAVIT
+170 NATQKHALNT
-180 ARNTASNTA
+180 ARNM
-189 SNTHNMQG
+189 HNMQG
-197 SDKLLH
+197 SDKLSQ

-220 ASQTTAEMKSSPK
+220 VSQTTAEMKSSPK

-240 DEAIEVAS
+240 DEAVEAVS
-248 ELKNMQKGKISLDII
+248 ELKNMQKGKISLDIT

-268 TEIANLSKDTPNN
+268 TEIADLSKDTPNN

-286 VPEIKNAAI
+286 APEIKNAAI

-331 AGQTHTQIIGT
+331 AGQTHTQIMGT
-342 DIHSGGDGGQDSS
+342 DMHSGGDGGQDSS

-401 LNLSLN
+401 LDLSLN

-470 KDSSQDD
+470 KDSSQDE
-477 RSDTASKSD
+477 RSNTASKTD
-486 RGSSDDET
+486 RGSADDET